1 MTSGGS
7 AGGAHRLEADGDPG
21 GGDDGGTEEPIADRV
36 GGEHAGVEGALGVD
50 DVGQRVEVGGDL
62 EPAGRAVEGQQY
74 AGGCLLAMSVD
85 DPQWP
90 VMVLAQ
96 VGVDFEVLS
105 PDELRVEVA
114 RVSECFGRAV
124 G

>member
-1 MTSGGS
+1 
-7 AGGAHRLEADGDPG
+7 
-21 GGDDGGTEEPIADRV
+21 
-36 GGEHAGVEGALGVD
+36 
-50 DVGQRVEVGGDL
+50 
-62 EPAGRAVEGQQY
+62 
-74 AGGCLLAMSVD
+74 MSVD